1 MGLTGDQYREH
12 LRALLP
18 PGRALDDGGDGELT
32 LLLDALGAELSRVD
46 GRGDVLIDESIPTS
60 TTELLADWERNAGL
74 PDNCTP
80 AGQSVDARRA
90 ALVARLTSNSGPS
103 IPYLLSLAESLGYT
117 VTIVERHARR
127 YGDDLG
133 DYYGDTDWQFVWEV
147 HAPLN
152 SVVYRRFGNSA
163 YGEAYATWQND
174 VLECVMRQHSPAH
187 TLVNFIYT

>member
-1 MGLTGDQYREH
+1 MTVDQYAEH

-18 PGRALDDGGDGELT
+18 PGRALDDGSDGELT
-32 LLLDALGAELSRVD
+32 LLLQALAAEYARVD
-46 GRGDVLIDESIPTS
+46 GRGDVLIDESVPAS
-60 TTELLADWERNAGL
+60 TTELLADWERMADL

-90 ALVARLTSNSGPS
+90 ALIARLTSNSGPS
-103 IPYLLSLAESLGYT
+103 IPYLLSLAESLGYA
-117 VTIVERHARR
+117 VNIVERHARR
-127 YGDDLG
+127 YGDALG
-133 DYYGDTDWQFVWEV
+133 DYYGGTDWQFVWEV

-174 VLECVMRQHSPAH
+174 VLECVMRQHAPAH
-187 TLVNFIYT
+187 TIVNFIYT

>member
-1 MGLTGDQYREH
+1 MTVDQYQEH
-12 LRALLP
+12 LRSLLP
-18 PGRALDDGGDGELT
+18 PGRALDDGRAGELT
-32 LLLDALGAELSRVD
+32 LLLQALAAEYSRVD
-46 GRGDVLIDESIPTS
+46 GRGDVLIDESIPS
-60 TTELLADWERNAGL
+60 GTTELLADWERNAGL

-90 ALVARLTSNSGPS
+90 ALVSRLTSNSGPS

-117 VTIVERHARR
+117 VNIVERRERR
-127 YGDDLG
+127 FGADVG
-133 DYYGDTDWQFVWEV
+133 TYYGGSDWQFVWEV

-174 VLECVMRQHSPAH
+174 VLECVMRQHAPAH
-187 TLVNFIYT
+187 TKVNFIYT